1 MSRKR
6 YADDF
11 DDYNE
16 EVIVLPESPPSPDE
30 YEDNILYKYMTY
42 SNGIQFFLYCIYFI
56 YELELLRN

>member
-6 YADDF
+6 FADDF
-11 DDYNE
+11 EDYNE

-42 SNGIQFFLYCIYFI
+42 SNGIQYFPCCIYFI
-56 YELELLRN
+56 